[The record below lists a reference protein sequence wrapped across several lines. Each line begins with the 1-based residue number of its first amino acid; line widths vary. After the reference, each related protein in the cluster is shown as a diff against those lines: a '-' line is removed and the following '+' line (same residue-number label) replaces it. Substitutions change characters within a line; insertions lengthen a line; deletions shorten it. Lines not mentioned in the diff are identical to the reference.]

1 MEREAW
7 AGQTSLECRE
17 RRVAEA
23 VPKSPAGPKKLIWDR
38 YSEDE
43 APPRGGHD
51 ERGPD
56 SRRVF
61 SGESVPAVPGI
72 HVPSRV
78 EKCPGLRIRHRD
90 AHGDYTVPGLGAVGR
105 DDSLPSS
112 RSEPKYGVRQLGAPE
127 GLESPIG
134 SHGSGSVEW
143 TTPPSPLLT
152 PQSRESR
159 ESRESRVEALGL
171 ARVGEWAKSKG
182 PSSILGAEISGSIYG
197 GVAVLPV
204 EPLSGS
210 LASKVNSAG
219 VCESLPAGL
228 TPSSCTATLA
238 VGIELLNLGVV
249 QGRDCGGSCPVR
261 GSDNDPF
268 WHLKRRG
275 PAHCRAAP

>member
-1 MEREAW
+1 MTSEARTPVGCSVGSPSRQSRES
-7 AGQTSLECRE
+7 TSRPEWKN
-17 RRVAEA
+17 A
-23 VPKSPAGPKKLIWDR
+23 
-38 YSEDE
+38 
-43 APPRGGHD
+43 
-51 ERGPD
+51 PD
-56 SRRVF
+56 SAFDTGTPMGITQSRD
-61 SGESVPAVPGI
+61 SAPLGETTLC
-72 HVPSRV
+72 PSM
-78 EKCPGLRIRHRD
+78 ES
-90 AHGDYTVPGLGAVGR
+90 
-105 DDSLPSS
+105 DSSEPRKDSS
-112 RSEPKYGVRQLGAPE
+112 RPSGVTGVGAWSGQL
-127 GLESPIG
+127 
-134 SHGSGSVEW
+134 
-143 TTPPSPLLT
+143 PLRLSLT

-268 WHLKRRG
+268 WHLKRRW